1 MAATGTVLLRAG
13 NGTVTRYDLPLRPA
27 FADAV
32 AAGRLVVVTPDGDQ
46 ADTPTPEPEAPAEV
60 EVGGPPVKSAKVDD
74 WRTWAISQ
82 GGDEDEV
89 AAATKQDLI
98 DTYGQ
103 EA

>member
-1 MAATGTVLLRAG
+1 MAVTGTVLLRAG
-13 NGTVTRYDLPLRPA
+13 NGTVTLYDLPLRPV

-46 ADTPTPEPEAPAEV
+46 ADAPAPDDAPAEV
-60 EVGGPPVKSAKVDD
+60 EGPPVKSAHVAD
-74 WRTWAISQ
+74 WRAWALSQ

>member
-13 NGTVTRYDLPLRPA
+13 NGTVTLYDLPLRPA

-46 ADTPTPEPEAPAEV
+46 ADAPAPDDTPVEV
-60 EVGGPPVKSAKVDD
+60 EGPPVKSAHVAD
-74 WRTWAISQ
+74 WRAWALSQ

>member
-13 NGTVTRYDLPLRPA
+13 NGTVTLYDLPLRPA

-32 AAGRLVVVTPDGDQ
+32 AAGRLVVVTDDDQ
-46 ADTPTPEPEAPAEV
+46 AAPAPVPDLE
-60 EVGGPPVKSAKVDD
+60 GPPAKSAKVDD
-74 WRTWAISQ
+74 WRTYAVAQ
-82 GGDEDEV
+82 GGDEDEI
-89 AAATKQDLI
+89 AAATKQQLI

>member
-13 NGTVTRYDLPLRPA
+13 NGTVTLYDLPLRPA

-46 ADTPTPEPEAPAEV
+46 ADTPDREPSDDDEV
-60 EVGGPPVKSAKVDD
+60 VEGPPAKSARVDE
-74 WRTWAISQ
+74 WRTFAVAN
-82 GGDEDEV
+82 GGDEDDV
-89 AAATKQDLI
+89 AAMTKAQLI
-98 DTYGQ
+98 EIYGQ

>member
-13 NGTVTRYDLPLRPA
+13 NGTVTLYDLPLRPA

-32 AAGRLVVVTPDGDQ
+32 AAGRLVVVTPDDDQ
-46 ADTPTPEPEAPAEV
+46 AATPDPEPDLEPDLE
-60 EVGGPPVKSAKVDD
+60 GGPPAKSAHVAD
-74 WRTWAISQ
+74 WRDWALSQ
-82 GGDEDEV
+82 GGDEDEI
-89 AAATKQDLI
+89 AAATKQQLI

>member
-13 NGTVTRYDLPLRPA
+13 NGTVTLYDLPLRPA

-32 AAGRLVVVTPDGDQ
+32 AAGRLVVVTDDDQ
-46 ADTPTPEPEAPAEV
+46 AADPPAPDPEPDLE
-60 EVGGPPVKSAKVDD
+60 GPPAKSAKVDD
-74 WRTWAISQ
+74 WRTYAVAQ
-82 GGDEDEV
+82 GGDEDEI
-89 AAATKQDLI
+89 AAATKQQLI

>member
-13 NGTVTRYDLPLRPA
+13 NGTVTLYDLPLRPV

-46 ADTPTPEPEAPAEV
+46 ADTPAPEPEVEV
-60 EVGGPPVKSAKVDD
+60 EGPPVKSAKVDD
-74 WRTWAISQ
+74 WRAWALTQ

-103 EA
+103 QEA

>member
-13 NGTVTRYDLPLRPA
+13 NGTVTLYDLPLRPA

-32 AAGRLVVVTPDGDQ
+32 AAGRLVVVSPDGDQ
-46 ADTPTPEPEAPAEV
+46 ADAPAPDDTPAEV
-60 EVGGPPVKSAKVDD
+60 EGPPVKSAKVDD
-74 WRTWAISQ
+74 WRTWALSQ